1 MAAQPIDRE
10 TDTAEKWIT
19 SEMEVSENTSLK
31 SRESD
36 GKLDSA
42 TVSSRRPS
50 STSTSHDDADL
61 CPRPS
66 SPINKNMF
74 HLGSAYENDG
84 STMARSKEDEV
95 ANEKEDGSDGEER
108 RNGPGRNNKF
118 VKKFELQ
125 ITRRKELTGQQGNGV
140 GWWGFVIRNDLGS

>member
-1 MAAQPIDRE
+1 
-10 TDTAEKWIT
+10 
-19 SEMEVSENTSLK
+19 
-31 SRESD
+31 
-36 GKLDSA
+36 
-42 TVSSRRPS
+42 
-50 STSTSHDDADL
+50 
-61 CPRPS
+61 
-66 SPINKNMF
+66 MF

-125 ITRRKELTGQQGNGV
+125 ITRRKELTRQDGRGMGLRGLARGQHWSRRGPAGAT
-140 GWWGFVIRNDLGS
+140 GSLLKKHTTTTFST